1 MSFPVNGGYHAAIS
15 GAPMRPAR
23 QSIRPTPA
31 TATRHLRPV
40 LTDWLTRAVRLP
52 ARRRTCTPE
61 VVWKVVLFAA
71 AFARSV
77 AAACSA
83 IAGAPSG
90 QAIWDALDV
99 ALPKRRRTL
108 ERRLLPALHAPLP
121 KPARRR
127 PRVRSAVDYHRIA
140 YFGQPNRDTT
150 RAKTAASTYTF
161 HTYATA
167 CVVGGPYRYTPG
179 LTAVGEKEPMTDVLA
194 RLLGQAAAA
203 GFTIRVVLLDKAFFS
218 IAVMRLLQSRNL
230 PFVIPAV
237 IRGRKPR
244 PGVKAVGLR
253 AIRNRGA
260 GRYPYTHEDRGA
272 SVRVTV
278 VVAHKS
284 YRHKKTGRRYGKRLL
299 YAAWRV
305 GGDPVSVRDLYR
317 KRFGVESSYRQLGQV
332 RPRTST
338 TDGVVRLLW
347 VAVGL
352 ILRNA
357 WVRFGS
363 ERGREWTLGAVCL
376 LLLVE
381 IAGTHSA
388 NPERRPPPEGPNG
401 QPRPPT

>member
-1 MSFPVNGGYHAAIS
+1 MSFPFDGGYHAATI
-15 GAPMRPAR
+15 GAPMRPKT

-31 TATRHLRPV
+31 QATRHLRPV
-40 LTDWLTRAVRLP
+40 LTDWLARAVQLP
-52 ARRRTCTPE
+52 RRRRTCTPE
-61 VVWKVVLFAA
+61 VVWKVILFAA

-77 AAACSA
+77 ATACAAAS
-83 IAGAPSG
+83 APSG
-90 QAIWDALDV
+90 QAVWNCLDA

-108 ERRLLPALHAPLP
+108 ERRLLPALHAPLTTG
-121 KPARRR
+121 KKRNLS
-127 PRVRSAVDYHRIA
+127 VRLAIDYHRIA
-140 YFGQPNRDTT
+140 YYGRPNRDTT

-167 CVVGGPYRYTPG
+167 CVVGEPDRYTLG
-179 LTAVGEKEPMTDVLA
+179 LTAVGEKEPFTDVLV
-194 RLLGQAAAA
+194 RLLDQVAAA
-203 GFTIRVVLLDKAFFS
+203 GVTVRVALLDKAFFS

-237 IRGRKPR
+237 VRGRKPR
-244 PGVKAVGLR
+244 IGVKAVGLR

-260 GRYPYTHEDRGA
+260 GRYRYTHEDRGK
-272 SVRVTV
+272 SVRVSV
-278 VVAHKS
+278 VVAYKS
-284 YRHKKTGRRYGKRLL
+284 YRRHTSGRRYSKKLL
-299 YAAWRV
+299 YATWRV
-305 GGDPVSVRDLYR
+305 GGNPVSIRDLYR

-363 ERGREWTLGAVCL
+363 GRGRTLGAVCL
-376 LLLVE
+376 LLLAE
-381 IAGTHSA
+381 ILTTGAANAEERSPAGATIAHA
-388 NPERRPPPEGPNG
+388 
-401 QPRPPT
+401 RPPT